1 MIYAHSRIIHAGGTI
16 YVLQSSREDMHRNR
30 DCLEL
35 VLQMFRQE
43 VKSSVPSRRNST
55 VVAKAVS
62 GKLKAF
68 YDEIAAQE
76 IPDRLKELLERIDK
90 PADHLAS

>member
-1 MIYAHSRIIHAGGTI
+1 MIRK
-16 YVLQSSREDMHRNR
+16 
-30 DCLEL
+30 
-35 VLQMFRQE
+35 E
-43 VKSSVPSRRNST
+43 VKRPVPSRRNST

-68 YDEIAAQE
+68 YDEVATQE
-76 IPDRLKELLERIDK
+76 IPDRLKKLLERIDK

>member
-1 MIYAHSRIIHAGGTI
+1 
-16 YVLQSSREDMHRNR
+16 MHRNR

-43 VKSSVPSRRNST
+43 VKRSVPSRRNST
-55 VVAKAVS
+55 FVAKAVS

-68 YDEIAAQE
+68 YDEVASQE
-76 IPDRLKELLERIDK
+76 KIPDRLKELLERIDK
-90 PADHLAS
+90 PADHEAF